1 MLLIKVIV
9 QPSSRDGLGV
19 FAAEKIPKGTMIWQY
34 DPRFD
39 ISYTQAEVDDLP
51 EVQREFIDHY
61 AYLSKKLGKYV
72 LPVDD
77 TRFTNHSAEPNIDI
91 LYTPGDAEVHSVAN
105 RDIRAG
111 EELCTDY
118 RTFDSYESESKE
130 EFLTKK

>member
-1 MLLIKVIV
+1 MLLVKVKV

-19 FAAEKIPKGTMIWQY
+19 FAAEKISKGTMIWKY

-39 ISYTQAEVDDLP
+39 ISFSQAEVDAMP

-72 LPVDD
+72 LPLDD

-91 LYTPGDAEVHSVAN
+91 LYTAGDAEVHSVAN
-105 RDIRAG
+105 RDIEAG

-118 RTFDSYESESKE
+118 RTFDSYESESDE
-130 EFLTKK
+130 EYLNKK